1 MGFFNMFN
9 TKGVDMN
16 ESTNSSQEMIYNEG
30 SGIHKAYIPE
40 FLYKPPFGYP
50 RKDNV
55 VLMRELAK
63 NPYIFSVVKTLCDE
77 AASTPYDIVPKK
89 DVTMTPEL
97 EKLRMEILDFF
108 DNPNS
113 NKESFKQILRMMVKD
128 ICEVDAGLIVKAYN
142 EFGDFK
148 EIYARD
154 GGSFLLN
161 PDIYG
166 YLGNRSDYV
175 TPMPIN
181 QALTPTS
188 PDWQATMQSYS
199 LAFKETAAYF
209 QYGVTGMALPV
220 PFGKREIIYIKQN
233 PQSNSVYGLSPIQI
247 LADIITTLVYGSAYN
262 LDFYMNNNMPEGIM
276 QLIGMKKEQL
286 KSFQQRMQK
295 QIKVKDPK
303 TGFWRKIGFKVP
315 VVNVEAKFTP
325 FQLDPKVMQIIEQQD
340 WFSKLV
346 WACFGITADEMGFT
360 TNSNRATGESQG
372 AVYKRKAVR
381 PILGLLKVHFDKE
394 IITEF
399 GEDLHKSL
407 EFKWDD
413 YDLEEDSKKHDL
425 LEQEIRMGI
434 KTPEMVADELGIDV
448 IKLEASQAKQRDVEQ
463 SMVDDAEK
471 EQQFGEEAKVKINE
485 IKKSYKS
492 VNLANPLEKEIVRNL
507 KQKSKEIL
515 DAIKQMDKSELD
527 KIQ

>member
-1 MGFFNMFN
+1 MGFLDMFKTKN
-9 TKGVDMN
+9 TETNN
-16 ESTNSSQEMIYNEG
+16 ETNSEMIINEG

-63 NPYIFSVVKTLCDE
+63 NPYIYSVVKTLCDE

-89 DVTMTPEL
+89 DVDMTPEL
-97 EKLRMEILDFF
+97 EAKRTEILNFF

-113 NKESFKQILRMMVKD
+113 NKESFKQIIRMVVKD
-128 ICEVDAGLIVKAYN
+128 VCEVDAGLIVKAYN
-142 EFGDFK
+142 EFGEFK

-166 YLGNRSDYV
+166 YLGNRTDYV
-175 TPMPIN
+175 EPIPIN
-181 QALTPTS
+181 YYSATPS
-188 PDWQATMQSYS
+188 SGPDWQATMNAYS
-199 LAFKETAAYF
+199 LAYKETAAYF

-220 PFGKREIIYIKQN
+220 PFGKKEVIYIKQN
-233 PQSNSVYGLSPIQI
+233 PQSNNIYGVSPIQI

-262 LDFYMNNNMPEGIM
+262 LDFYMNNNMPEGII
-276 QLIGMKKEQL
+276 QLIGMKKENL
-286 KSFQQRMQK
+286 KGFQQRMQK
-295 QIKVKDPK
+295 QIRVKDPK

-315 VVNVEAKFTP
+315 AVNVEAKFTP

-340 WFSKLV
+340 WFSRLV

-360 TNSNRATGESQG
+360 DKSNKAVSAAQG

-413 YDLEEDSKKHDL
+413 YDLEEDAKKHSL

-434 KTPEMVADELGIDV
+434 KTPEMVADELGIDTTV
-448 IKLEASQAKQRDVEQ
+448 LEASMTKKE
-463 SMVDDAEK
+463 EK
-471 EQQFGEEAKVKINE
+471 EMEKFEQQNQLSGFDKEEQFPNKNPDVKA
-485 IKKSYKS
+485 IKYE
-492 VNLANPLEKEIVRNL
+492 NDLEKELVTNL
-507 KQKSKEIL
+507 KQKSKEIINS
-515 DAIKQMDKSELD
+515 IKKLDKSELD

>member
-1 MGFFNMFN
+1 MGFLDMFK
-9 TKGVDMN
+9 TKNVDVN
-16 ESTNSSQEMIYNEG
+16 DTSNEMIINEG
-30 SGIHKAYIPE
+30 SGTHKAYIPE

-63 NPYIFSVVKTLCDE
+63 NPYIYSVVKTLCDE
-77 AASTPYDIVPKK
+77 AASTPYDVVVKK
-89 DVTMTPEL
+89 DVDMTPAL
-97 EKLRMEILDFF
+97 EKKRLEILEFF

-113 NKESFKQILRMMVKD
+113 NKENFKSILRMIVKD
-128 ICEVDAGLIVKAYN
+128 VCEVDAGLVVKVYN
-142 EFGDFK
+142 EFGEFK

-166 YLGNRSDYV
+166 YIGNRADYV

-181 QALTPTS
+181 QALVPTS
-188 PDWQATMQSYS
+188 ADWQATMNAYS
-199 LAFKETAAYF
+199 LAFKEVAAYF

-233 PQSNSVYGLSPIQI
+233 PQSNSVYGLSPIGI
-247 LADIITTLVYGSAYN
+247 LADIITTLVYGSSYN
-262 LDFYMNNNMPEGIM
+262 LDFYMNNNMPEGII
-276 QLIGMKKEQL
+276 QLIGMKKENL

-303 TGFWRKIGFKVP
+303 TGFMRRVGFKVP
-315 VVNVEAKFTP
+315 AVNVEAKFTP

-340 WFSKLV
+340 WFSRLV

-360 TNSNRATGESQG
+360 DKSNKAVSAAQG

-381 PILGLLKVHFDKE
+381 PILELLKVHFDKE
-394 IITEF
+394 ILIEF
-399 GEDLHKSL
+399 EGSEGL

-413 YDLEEDSKKHDL
+413 YDLEEDTKKHSL
-425 LEQEIRMGI
+425 LQMEISMGV
-434 KTPEMVADELGIDV
+434 KTPEMVADELGIDTT
-448 IKLEASQAKQRDVEQ
+448 KLEASQEKKDAKDMEKFEAQ
-463 SMVDDAEK
+463 SGMTKQDDEADEK
-471 EQQFGEEAKVKINE
+471 VFPPKKEET
-485 IKKSYKS
+485 KS
-492 VNLANPLEKEIVRNL
+492 VTYENELEKELVTNL
-507 KQKSKEIL
+507 KRKGKEIL
-515 DAIKQMDKSELD
+515 AAIKRMDKSELD